1 MHSRLGRDLSSY
13 PDSTMDIA
21 RALSHYRSAE
31 AIVSQ
36 APESSA
42 LGYVCYGM
50 AVTADWGVWTDDGL
64 AAAERAMDI
73 AVRLGNDRL
82 RRHAASQ
89 RGCHLI
95 AGGRLAE
102 GLAEL
107 EATWHEADVANDL
120 AVAFTSAWIAAGLSL
135 DLGHPDASRAWCERE
150 LQKDP
155 HTRRLLPAV
164 ET

>member
-1 MHSRLGRDLSSY
+1 MHSRLGRDRSSY

-21 RALSHYRSAE
+21 RDLSHYRSAE

-36 APESSA
+36 AAESSA

-89 RGCHLI
+89 RRCHLI
-95 AGGRLAE
+95 AGGRLAD

-107 EATWHEADVANDL
+107 EATWHEADQIPFAGALVPL
-120 AVAFTSAWIAAGLSL
+120 AFPAPLPGGFGLVSATTSSL
-135 DLGHPDASRAWCERE
+135 VLHSTV
-150 LQKDP
+150 DP
-155 HTRRLLPAV
+155 GRRRTSTTRG
-164 ET
+164 